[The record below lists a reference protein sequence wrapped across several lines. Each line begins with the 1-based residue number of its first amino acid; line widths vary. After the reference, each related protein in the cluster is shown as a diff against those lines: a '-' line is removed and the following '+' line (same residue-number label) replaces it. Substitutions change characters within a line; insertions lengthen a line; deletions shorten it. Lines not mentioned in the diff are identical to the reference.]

1 MKVRTVMMG
10 LVVAA
15 GMLFAGAG
23 PASAAPRA
31 DALAGIGTYRVTF
44 STGDLPNADT
54 DDAVRFAYFGTE
66 ASSDTRVERD
76 FRRGEVYTFGP
87 YNWVNLGTISK
98 VIVTKSN
105 EERDAWYLNYVQIHE
120 QGTGHVYLC
129 EANRWFPQ
137 TGPKR
142 EFICNRV

>member
-1 MKVRTVMMG
+1 MKVRTVLMG

-15 GMLFAGAG
+15 GMLFTGAG
-23 PASAAPRA
+23 PAAAAPQA

-54 DDAVRFAYFGTE
+54 DDAVRFAIVGTE

-76 FRRGEVYTFGP
+76 FRRGEVHTFGP
-87 YNWVNLGTISK
+87 YNWVNLGTIYK
-98 VIVTKSN
+98 IIITKSN
-105 EERDAWYLNYVQIHE
+105 QEKDAWYLNWVQIHE

-129 EANRWFPQ
+129 GANIWFPQ
-137 TGPKR
+137 TGPKK
-142 EFICNRV
+142 EFLCSRG